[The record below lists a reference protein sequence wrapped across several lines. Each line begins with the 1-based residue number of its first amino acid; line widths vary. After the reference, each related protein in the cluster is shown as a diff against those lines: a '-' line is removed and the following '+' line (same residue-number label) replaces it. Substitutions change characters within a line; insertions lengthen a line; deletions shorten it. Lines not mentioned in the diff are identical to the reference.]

1 MRISTRLVRVCFLIL
16 IAVAAP
22 GGVLFADDMP
32 PVRLLVGRSAVIDIG
47 TAISRVSLTSADIAD
62 AMVTSNNQLL
72 VNGKTPGTITMFVWE
87 KGGVR
92 RQYEIIVQRDLA
104 QLNEQMVK
112 LFPGEAIEAQSNG
125 KSVVLSGIVTN
136 KDAADKA
143 MNVAAGYVEKAG
155 DVVNLL
161 KLQETQAS
169 NQVLLRVRFA
179 EVSRSAMTELGVS
192 LFTSPTGIN
201 NTIARTTTQQFPAA
215 AFEGLNWT
223 KASGDFGSEVTS
235 AEGKITFSDFL
246 NLFLFNQKY
255 DIGAMIKAL
264 STKGLFQSLAEP
276 NLVAESGKEASF
288 LAGGEVPIPIA
299 QGSGGSV
306 AISVQYKEFGVRLSF
321 TPTVI
326 GNRVHLKVKPE
337 VSTLDYSNG
346 VVLQGFRI
354 PGLSTR
360 RTETELEL
368 LDGQTFAIAGLM
380 NNTMNT
386 TLSKIPG
393 IGDIPILGL
402 LFKSKAAQKNQTE
415 LVVMI
420 TPHILP
426 RNSPGVTPNL
436 PKIQEPYLGP
446 LPTKKGL
453 DTPPAAFGAAPTG
466 VAIAAPVAH
475 PATDT
480 NAAAAA
486 ATLRGLTPQRPATY
500 APATNEQLPAKQTV
514 GAATATSA
522 TPAVNERAAQAAK
535 KPSRKQELIAE
546 EAAAR
551 QQAKQAEID
560 RRNAKVEQE
569 RQAKAAKEQA
579 RRDAEQAKKDA
590 EAARIAAIEAKK
602 QAELDRIQ
610 QKAVDEAAA
619 RAKAAEAKYQELLKQ
634 KTQSRH

>member
-104 QLNEQMVK
+104 QLNEQLIK

-125 KSVVLSGIVTN
+125 KAVVLSGIVTN

-161 KLQETQAS
+161 RLQETQAS

-192 LFTSPTGIN
+192 LFTSPTGIKN
-201 NTIARTTTQQFPAA
+201 NIARTTTEQFPAPT
-215 AFEGLNWT
+215 FEGLNWT
-223 KASGDFGSEVTS
+223 KANGDFGSDVTS
-235 AEGKITFSDFL
+235 AEGKVTFSDFL

-255 DIGAMIKAL
+255 DIGAMVKAL
-264 STKGLFQSLAEP
+264 SNKGLFQSLAEP

-321 TPTVI
+321 LPTVI

-368 LDGQTFAIAGLM
+368 MDGQTFAIAGLM

-436 PKIQEPYLGP
+436 PKIQEPYLAP

-453 DTPPAAFGAAPTG
+453 ETPPPAFGAGPTG
-466 VAIAAPVAH
+466 VAIAAPAAQ
-475 PATDT
+475 PTTDT
-480 NAAAAA
+480 NASAAAA
-486 ATLRGLTPQRPATY
+486 KLRGLTPSRPTTY
-500 APATNEQLPAKQTV
+500 VPPAAELPAKQTV
-514 GAATATSA
+514 GAVTATSS
-522 TPAVNERAAQAAK
+522 TPARQGAAQPAK
-535 KPSRKQELIAE
+535 KMSRRDQIIAE

-551 QQAKQAEID
+551 QQTKQAEID
-560 RRNAKVEQE
+560 RRNAKIEQE
-569 RQAKAAKEQA
+569 RQAKAGKEQA
-579 RRDAEQAKKDA
+579 RRDVEQAKKDA
-590 EAARIAAIEAKK
+590 EAARVAAIEAKK
-602 QAELDRIQ
+602 QAEIDRLR
-610 QKAVDEAAA
+610 QKDVDEAAA
-619 RAKAAEAKYQELLKQ
+619 KVKAAEAKYQELLKQ
-634 KTQSRH
+634 KTSRQ